1 MFAIIQKKRRIRE
14 NLKSRSHQSDTKNP
28 PKERL
33 SSVTEEIISKKQ
45 EELQSKE
52 TPESK
57 HDGERLSSVTEE
69 IISKKL
75 EELKARNDKGN

>member
-1 MFAIIQKKRRIRE
+1 MFVLIQKKRRIRE
-14 NLKSRSHQSDTKNP
+14 NLKNRPNPLDTKNSS
-28 PKERL
+28 KERL

-45 EELQSKE
+45 EELQSQETKE
-52 TPESK
+52 GK

-75 EELKARNDKGN
+75 EELKAKNNKGS